1 MLNNEK
7 RNLILKAAEKR
18 FERLGYDLTTVDEI
32 AKDLRIAKSGIF
44 YYFKSKDDL
53 YYNIMLKQVN
63 SFFQQFDE
71 TFSQKINFITN
82 FIHQLLNIKNNRKL
96 IYTLLMN
103 AYHNR
108 MNSYENDIFYI
119 FKSKLDNLLDKLF
132 SYPSQN
138 QKLLFYEI
146 VLALLK
152 TTTFLDLNNSEHL
165 DLLTNHI
172 IKIFDN

>member
-71 TFSQKINFITN
+71 NFSTEINFITN

-119 FKSKLDNLLDKLF
+119 FKSKLDNLLDRLF

-146 VLALLK
+146 VLALLNK
-152 TTTFLDLNNSEHL
+152 TTFIELNNNEHL
-165 DLLTNHI
+165 DMLINHI
-172 IKIFDN
+172 IKIFHN